1 MVRKSHTPE
10 QVINKLREAEVTTM
24 KNNLPEHIAIIPDGN
39 RRWAEKRGLPKL
51 MGHHAGA
58 KKMRTVVEFL
68 VDHHI
73 KYLTVWGFSRSN
85 WTRSQDEISDLF
97 HLLATWIE
105 TDVPRLD
112 TRGVRLRHI
121 GRIAEL
127 PQYLRLAINQAV
139 RLTQNNSGMTL
150 TLAFNYSGQD
160 EILDAV
166 RRLIAEILGGSCP
179 VTCGGS
185 IDEVS
190 PPYQLDKGQFSR
202 YLDTAGMPD
211 VDLVIRTAGEFRLS
225 DFLIWQTAYSEYY
238 FTKVLW
244 PDFDSK
250 QLEKA
255 LQAYSQRVRRFGG
268 G

>member
-1 MVRKSHTPE
+1 
-10 QVINKLREAEVTTM
+10 
-24 KNNLPEHIAIIPDGN
+24 
-39 RRWAEKRGLPKL
+39 
-51 MGHHAGA
+51 MGHQVGA
-58 KKMRTVVEFL
+58 EKMRTVVEFL
-68 VDHHI
+68 VDRHI
-73 KYLTVWGFSRSN
+73 KYLTLWGFSTNN
-85 WTRSQDEISDLF
+85 WTRSQDEITDLF
-97 HLLATWIE
+97 HLLSAWIE
-105 TDVPRLD
+105 TEATWLD
-112 TRGVRLRHI
+112 TRGVRLHHI

-166 RRLIAEILGGSCP
+166 RRLIAEIPGGSSALTAGC
-179 VTCGGS
+179 S
-185 IDEVS
+185 LDAVS
-190 PPYQLDKGQFSR
+190 APYQLDKRRFSR

-244 PDFDSK
+244 PDFDCEE
-250 QLEKA
+250 LEKA

-268 G
+268 D